1 MSLSASPVSPALPRF
16 TFPERS
22 GSGAIPVDSR
32 PGQGAR
38 VSLDAIQ
45 RDVRHG
51 AVDPARI
58 PSTTTTVQPGET
70 LEAIAETYG
79 TTVGQLAQLNPDI
92 RDLSDIQAGQTIN
105 VPANRQVVQVQ
116 EGDTLASIAERY
128 GVDVQQLADA
138 NGIADP
144 NAIQAGQRIAIVPR
158 TQVGLDRDS
167 EVQAYIADMQ
177 SLQQDW
183 PNLTPDQRLERINEA
198 LNTRLEAAGVP
209 PVRITAGAA
218 GNASGVYNF
227 TTHSIGVDI
236 ELLNQ
241 PTITTEQIQGLSNT
255 FYHEGR
261 HAEQWFDMARLQ
273 VARGEDPSNM
283 GLPQSVIDAAR
294 AAPPIDPESQEGRFV
309 AAMYES
315 VYGAGGADRNDVLGK
330 LNNGDYSV
338 YELYRALPEEAD
350 AWRVGG
356 KVENLWPRS

>member
-1 MSLSASPVSPALPRF
+1 MSLSASPVTPALPRF

-22 GSGAIPVDSR
+22 GSGAVPVDSR
-32 PGQGAR
+32 AGQGAR

-51 AVDPARI
+51 AVDPAKI
-58 PSTTTTVQPGET
+58 PSTTTTVQPSET
-70 LEAIAETYG
+70 LESIAETYG

-92 RDLSDIQAGQTIN
+92 RDLNDIQAGQTIN

-128 GVDVQQLADA
+128 GVDEQQLADA

-144 NAIQAGQRIAIVPR
+144 NAIQVGQRIAIVPR
-158 TQVGLDRDS
+158 TQVGLDRDG

-177 SLQQDW
+177 ALQQDW
-183 PNLTPDQRLERINEA
+183 PNLTPDQRLERITDA
-198 LNTRLEAAGVP
+198 LNERLEAAGVP
-209 PVRITAGAA
+209 PVRLTVSGS
-218 GNASGVYNF
+218 GGGGVYDF
-227 TTHSIGVDI
+227 STHSIEVSSD
-236 ELLNQ
+236 LLNQ
-241 PTITTEQIQGLSNT
+241 PNISTGDLQGLANT
-255 FYHEGR
+255 VYHEGR

-294 AAPPIDPESQEGRFV
+294 AAPPLDPESQEGRFV
-309 AAMYES
+309 ASMYES